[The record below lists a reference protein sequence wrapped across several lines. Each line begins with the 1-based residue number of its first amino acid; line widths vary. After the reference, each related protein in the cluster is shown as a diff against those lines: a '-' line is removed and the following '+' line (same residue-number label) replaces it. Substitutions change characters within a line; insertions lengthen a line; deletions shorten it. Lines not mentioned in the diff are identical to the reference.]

1 VWGWR
6 LHRIASEVV
15 TGQPEV
21 ALAPPP
27 RYFIALEGSPP
38 PDGMTQV
45 GSAGGRAIFRVND
58 APPYAGFVRLEEA
71 RERPEVLVPLRS
83 GERFHEWPFTE
94 IAAAQARWPSTN
106 RVEVVGAPREGHDT
120 LLVLETYVDGWRLE
134 VDGERVGKAMSV
146 GGLLAAEALPGEHTY
161 LFVFD
166 PSYARYGTAI
176 TVGTILG
183 AVLLM
188 AHVPLSRRIR
198 TATSRLTHDAQ

>member
-1 VWGWR
+1 
-6 LHRIASEVV
+6 
-15 TGQPEV
+15 
-21 ALAPPP
+21 
-27 RYFIALEGSPP
+27 
-38 PDGMTQV
+38 M
-45 GSAGGRAIFRVND
+45 
-58 APPYAGFVRLEEA
+58 EEA

-106 RVEVVGAPREGHDT
+106 QVEVVGAPREGHDM
-120 LLVLETYVDGWRLE
+120 LIVLESYVAGWRLE

-176 TVGTILG
+176 TIGTILG

-198 TATSRLTHDAQ
+198 TARHRV